1 MEDITNRFGFSGYVD
16 SRIGGR
22 SENQDSYGF
31 ADTPLGLLVVV
42 CDGMGGGPAGKTAS
56 ELATATIVEVVR
68 SCKPQDNPEKV
79 LTKAVESAN
88 SALIGAVS
96 ANPSL
101 RGMGTTCVALLLNR
115 KHAYIAHVGDSRCYQ
130 LRDGKV
136 AFRTADHSYVAEM
149 VRKCELTEEQ
159 ARLSNH
165 SNVIT
170 RAIGIRPTVEA
181 EIDKVG
187 VKAGDRF
194 ALMSDGIW
202 GTMQEVHLVGS
213 LCSDEE
219 LPLVVGE
226 LADRVDAM
234 GHNNGGKHDNMTLA
248 VVDFPAA
255 AKQTAAKVLPTSP
268 SDTLTEAESSGHSAR
283 KPRPLWP
290 LLALLIFS
298 MGVNAFFL
306 LRPSS
311 ENKSNAVQTQDTIKD
326 LHKTIDRLKQEIKD
340 LNSQNEELRESLS
353 KSEPKYSSSNVSE
366 VSEEMGNMLSSL
378 DGSKN
383 GDKVQYNSKGKLL
396 QNAIKILMQIDT
408 LEQMGKISLDKK
420 KIRRDKRKELD
431 KVCSNLVNAA
441 NYSSD
446 KREKKTLLSI
456 SENIKAAKRITDID
470 IDGKTTGEAH
480 DSIQGYIYKIKTL
493 MKE

>member
-101 RGMGTTCVALLLNR
+101 SGMGTTCVALLLNR
-115 KHAYIAHVGDSRCYQ
+115 KHAHIAHVGDSRCYQ

-149 VRKCELTEEQ
+149 VRKGELTEEQ

-268 SDTLTEAESSGHSAR
+268 NDTLTEAESSGHSAR

-306 LRPSS
+306 LRPVRKEGKEIHTLVTSKNNPQRSIDSLKRVIDSLNS
-311 ENKSNAVQTQDTIKD
+311 ENSVLRNSLD
-326 LHKTIDRLKQEIKD
+326 EIKKTSIPKSFSNIIISKEKDNITEQHREQNGYQTENKKQLLQKAIDILSQLDTLGQKGD
-340 LNSQNEELRESLS
+340 LNPNMAKQKRRHKQFEAASQVANAANLCDEKQQQIVMEL
-353 KSEPKYSSSNVSE
+353 
-366 VSEEMGNMLSSL
+366 G
-378 DGSKN
+378 
-383 GDKVQYNSKGKLL
+383 
-396 QNAIKILMQIDT
+396 NAIRTDP
-408 LEQMGKISLDKK
+408 KISNGIDQKGRPTSEGKK
-420 KIRRDKRKELD
+420 KIK
-431 KVCSNLVNAA
+431 
-441 NYSSD
+441 
-446 KREKKTLLSI
+446 
-456 SENIKAAKRITDID
+456 
-470 IDGKTTGEAH
+470 
-480 DSIQGYIYKIKTL
+480 GYISLIK
-493 MKE
+493 EISR

>member
-1 MEDITNRFGFSGYVD
+1 
-16 SRIGGR
+16 
-22 SENQDSYGF
+22 
-31 ADTPLGLLVVV
+31 
-42 CDGMGGGPAGKTAS
+42 
-56 ELATATIVEVVR
+56 
-68 SCKPQDNPEKV
+68 
-79 LTKAVESAN
+79 
-88 SALIGAVS
+88 
-96 ANPSL
+96 
-101 RGMGTTCVALLLNR
+101 
-115 KHAYIAHVGDSRCYQ
+115 
-130 LRDGKV
+130 
-136 AFRTADHSYVAEM
+136 
-149 VRKCELTEEQ
+149 
-159 ARLSNH
+159 
-165 SNVIT
+165 
-170 RAIGIRPTVEA
+170 
-181 EIDKVG
+181 
-187 VKAGDRF
+187 
-194 ALMSDGIW
+194 
-202 GTMQEVHLVGS
+202 MQEVHLVGS

-226 LADRVDAM
+226 LVDRVDAM

-268 SDTLTEAESSGHSAR
+268 NDTLTEAESSGHSAR
-283 KPRPLWP
+283 KTRLLWP

-340 LNSQNEELRESLS
+340 LNSQNEELIESLS

-408 LEQMGKISLDKK
+408 LGQTGKISLDKK